1 MTSPYSPGTRVWLDD
16 SEQGWVPAEVS
27 SCTKAAADTFTLVVK
42 DENGRETTHT
52 GAGSSLPHLRNPP
65 LLESADDLAT
75 LSHLNEPSILHAVQT
90 RYASRKIYTYSGI
103 VLLSVNPFEP
113 VPMYTPD
120 IVQRYRERTKG
131 ELEPHLFA
139 IAEDAY
145 AAMTF
150 DGKGQTIIVSG
161 ESGSGKTEAAKL
173 VIRFIASPK
182 TAQMNS
188 DKNSFVEGAS
198 QVEQQIQ
205 ATNPIL
211 EAFGNAKTTRNDNSS
226 RFGKYIQA
234 SIALR
239 SLLWP
244 RLTRVLQ
251 LLFDTNR
258 LIVGGRVRT
267 YLLERSRLSYQ
278 AKTERNYHIFY
289 QLCAGLPSERLE
301 ELGLDTDYSKFHYLN
316 QGGPST
322 SELSDRDKFL
332 AMRDA
337 LGVVGID
344 AAQQT
349 SIFQLLA
356 ALLHLGNVSVTQTRT
371 DAIIEDDD
379 ASMLRAIEFL
389 GVDAAEFKRWTIKKQ
404 ITTRSDKIATALTAS
419 QAVGVRDSIARFVYA
434 CLFEWLVSAIN
445 ESLAGRYG
453 DAASRAETYV
463 GVLDIYGFEHFD
475 KASAF
480 PMQAFQLC
488 LLDRLS
494 TLSQFNT
501 YVFKL
506 AQEDYV
512 KEKIQW
518 TFIDFDDNQPTI
530 DLIEGKLGILALLD
544 EESRLPL
551 GSDASLLQKLNA
563 QLDKPA
569 NKAVYKMPKFANAAF
584 TVAHYALDVTYQV
597 DGFLEKNRDTV
608 PEEQLNLLT
617 SSSNAFLREVFD
629 VALHRGSAEAAD
641 PPSPGGAVSKIPD
654 PGRTSLVGFTGR
666 TASVKKPTL
675 GSIFKGSLGTLMD
688 MLRMT
693 NVHYIRC
700 LKPNQHKTAWEF
712 NSLQV
717 LAQLRAAGVIETIR
731 ISTAGYPSRWT
742 FEDFSRRRYYPLIN
756 WREGPTLLK
765 REQFKRICV
774 LVLQKTSINKSQFE
788 MGETKIFLRNGVL
801 GTLESARTA
810 KLNAIQFLQTNA
822 RRLIAMRKYRHFQ
835 RSVVGIQSHW
845 RGLQARRAFKEVQQ
859 KAHREAEA
867 AKAKKAAKAAAE
879 REKKKASKEAGRQTP
894 VQSEKA
900 VSENGSPGKI
910 KIRRMFSFGSK
921 ERTTLALPK
930 QPSPEPP
937 LIGRRPSKLE
947 AATKRLSRSW
957 HDTDSPPRKSPN
969 RLAPPA
975 AGAPAGS
982 STSSS
987 DSRFSTPIYEQF
999 MKKPAWNAST
1009 SLLH

>member
-1 MTSPYSPGTRVWLDD
+1 MTTLYSPGTRVWLDD
-16 SEQGWVPAEVS
+16 SEKAWIPGEVS
-27 SCTKAAADTFTLVVK
+27 SCTKASPDTLTLVVT
-42 DENGRETTHT
+42 DENGKESTLT
-52 GAGSSLPHLRNPP
+52 GTVSSLPYLRNPP

-90 RYASRKIYTYSGI
+90 RYAQRKIYTYSGI
-103 VLLSVNPFEP
+103 VLLAVNPFEP
-113 VPMYTPD
+113 VPMYTPE
-120 IVQRYRERTKG
+120 IVQQYIGHTKG

-145 AAMTF
+145 AAMAF

-161 ESGSGKTEAAKL
+161 ESGAGKTESAKL
-173 VIRFIASPK
+173 VMRFIAAPKSPHI
-182 TAQMNS
+182 NS

-226 RFGKYIQA
+226 RFGKYI
-234 SIALR
+234 
-239 SLLWP
+239 
-244 RLTRVLQ
+244 Q

-289 QLCAGLPSERLE
+289 QLCAGLPSEELE
-301 ELGLDTDYSKFHYLN
+301 ELGLDADYSKFHYLN
-316 QGGPST
+316 QGGPSST
-322 SELSDRDKFL
+322 ELSDHDKFL

-337 LGVVGID
+337 LGIVGID
-344 AAQQT
+344 AAKQT

-356 ALLHLGNVSVTQTRT
+356 ALLHLGNISVTQTRT
-371 DAIIEDDD
+371 DAVIEDDD
-379 ASMLRAIEFL
+379 VSMLRAIEFL
-389 GVDAAEFKRWTIKKQ
+389 GVDAAEFKKWTVKKQ
-404 ITTRSDKIATALTAS
+404 ITTRSDKIATALTAP

-445 ESLAGRYG
+445 ESLTGRYG

-475 KASAF
+475 KNSFEQFCINFANEKL
-480 PMQAFQLC
+480 QHE
-488 LLDRLS
+488 
-494 TLSQFNT
+494 FNT

-512 KEKIQW
+512 KEKINW

-551 GSDASLLQKLNA
+551 GSDASLLQKLNT

-608 PEEQLNLLT
+608 PEEHLNLLT
-617 SSSNAFLREVFD
+617 LSSNAFLRD
-629 VALHRGSAEAAD
+629 VLDTALHRVSAEVAD
-641 PPSPGGAVSKIPD
+641 PPLPGGAVSKIPD
-654 PGRTSLVGFTGR
+654 PGRTSLVGTTGR
-666 TASVKKPTL
+666 GTSVKKPTL

-700 LKPNQHKTAWEF
+700 LKPNQHKMAWEF

-717 LAQLRAAGVIETIR
+717 LAQLRAAGVLETIR

-742 FEDFSRRRYYPLIN
+742 FENFSRRYFTLIN

-774 LVLQKTSINKSQFE
+774 LVLQKTMIDKSQYQF
-788 MGETKIFLRNGVL
+788 GETKIFLRTGIL
-801 GTLESARTA
+801 ATLENHRSA
-810 KLNAIQFLQTNA
+810 KLNAVHFLQTNA

-835 RSVVGIQSHW
+835 KSLVGIQSYW
-845 RGLQARRAFKEVQQ
+845 RGAQARRTFKEAQQ
-859 KAHREAEA
+859 KAQQEAEA
-867 AKAKKAAKAAAE
+867 AKARKAAKAAAE
-879 REKKKASKEAGRQTP
+879 REKKASKEGGQKIPADKAA
-894 VQSEKA
+894 SEK
-900 VSENGSPGKI
+900 GSPSKI
-910 KIRRMFSFGSK
+910 KIRRMFSFGSREK
-921 ERTTLALPK
+921 SVLAVPD

-937 LIGRRPSKLE
+937 LIGRRPSRLE

-957 HDTDSPPRKSPN
+957 HDPDSPPRKSPTPN
-969 RLAPPA
+969 RLAPPSS
-975 AGAPAGS
+975 GLPAGS
-982 STSSS
+982 SSN
-987 DSRFSTPIYEQF
+987 FSTPIYEQF